1 MNNEIIFYST
11 PDGDKKVEVLFQDE
25 NFWLTQKA
33 LAGLFDVK
41 VPAVS
46 KHLKSIF
53 ESGELEAVSVIIILE
68 TTAADGK
75 SYKTRYYNPD
85 IHHRRSIRLKGY
97 DYSQAG
103 AYFITISAEN
113 RECLFGKIVD
123 KEMILSDPGRLMEKL
138 YRELENKF
146 ADIVCDQCAIMPN
159 HIHFVIHTGVGA
171 DLRVCPD
178 TDTGEHILGGE
189 QALMGEHIGS
199 PLQAVIQWFKT
210 MTTNEYI
217 RGVKQNG
224 WPPFPGKLWQHNYYE
239 HIVRDDDELNRIREY
254 IIDNPLKWELDREN
268 PNGQWD
274 IGQAQRPAPTKDEPW
289 LI

>member
-1 MNNEIIFYST
+1 MNNEIVFYST

-33 LAGLFDVK
+33 LAGLFNVK

-46 KHLKSIF
+46 KHLKNIF
-53 ESGELEAVSVIIILE
+53 ESGELVADSVISILE

-75 SYKTRYYNPD
+75 TYKTKYYNLD
-85 IHHRRSIRLKGY
+85 IHHRCSFRLKGY

-103 AYFITISAEN
+103 AYSVTICTQN
-113 RECLFGKIVD
+113 RECLFGEIVD
-123 KEMILSDPGRLMEKL
+123 KEMILNNPGRMVEKW

-159 HIHFVIHTGVGA
+159 HIYFVIQTGVGT
-171 DLRVCPD
+171 DLRVRPD
-178 TDTGEHILGGE
+178 TDTDE
-189 QALMGEHIGS
+189 QTSGGEHIGS
-199 PLQAVIQWFKT
+199 PLHTVIQWFKT

-224 WPPFPGKLWQHNYYE
+224 WSTFPGKLWQRNYYE
-239 HIVRDDDELNRIREY
+239 HIVRNENELNRIREY
-254 IIDNPLKWELDREN
+254 IMNNPLQWELDREN
-268 PNGQWD
+268 PNGQCNK
-274 IGQAQRPAPTKDEPW
+274 GRTHRCAPTKDEPW
-289 LI
+289 RA

>member
-11 PDGDKKVEVLFQDE
+11 PNGDKKVEVLFQDE

-46 KHLKSIF
+46 KHLKNIF
-53 ESGELEAVSVIIILE
+53 ESGELVADSVISILE
-68 TTAADGK
+68 TVRQEGK
-75 SYKTRYYNPD
+75 TKYYNPD

-103 AYFITISAEN
+103 AYFVTICAQN
-113 RECLFGKIVD
+113 RECLFGEISD
-123 KEMILSDPGRLMEKL
+123 KEMILNDPGRMVKRW
-138 YRELENKF
+138 YRKLENKF

-159 HIHFVIHTGVGA
+159 HAHFVIQTGVGA

-178 TDTGEHILGGE
+178 TDTGEQTLG
-189 QALMGEHIGS
+189 GEHIGS
-199 PLQAVIQWFKT
+199 PLQTVIQWFKT

-224 WPPFPGKLWQHNYYE
+224 WSTFPGKLWQRNYYE
-239 HIVRDDDELNRIREY
+239 HVIRNENEFNRIREY
-254 IIDNPLKWELDREN
+254 IVNNPMQWELDREN
-268 PNGQWD
+268 PDGQCNK
-274 IGQAQRPAPTKDEPW
+274 GRTHRCAPTGMDEPW
-289 LI
+289 RV